1 MHVARGFR
9 GIVAVGLFLTIV
21 STATA
26 KYSGG
31 SGTAQDRY
39 QVRTAAEG
47 LSEVMVGVGGEP

>member
-1 MHVARGFR
+1 MNATRRFR
-9 GIVAVGLFLTIV
+9 GIAAVGLLAIV

-26 KYSGG
+26 KYRGG
-31 SGTAQDRY
+31 SGTAQDPY